1 MQIGVFSQEPTVTAL
16 VDRARDVAARGFGSL
31 WVPQIF
37 DLDAMTALAVVA
49 HEVPGL
55 RLGTAVVPTFPR
67 HPMVM
72 AAQARTVHQI
82 TEAGFTLGI
91 GLSHQIVIESLL
103 GMDFAKPVRH
113 LREYLS
119 ILMPL
124 LHDETAAF
132 AGETLTA
139 NNVALTIP
147 DSTPVPVVVA
157 ALGPQLLKLAGTRTE
172 GTVTWMTGPKTIA
185 EHTAPTLRAA
195 AEAAGRPEPKIF
207 CSLPMSVTD
216 DVEGA
221 RARADQELSVYG
233 TLPSYRA
240 MLDREGASG
249 PGSVAIVGTAD
260 QVAEGVMG
268 LEAAGVT
275 TALAAI
281 FGSPDEQAAT
291 REVLSGLR

>member
-16 VDRARDVAARGFGSL
+16 VDRARDVAERGFGSL

-55 RLGTAVVPTFPR
+55 RLGTAVVPTYPR

-72 AAQARTVHQI
+72 AGQARTVHQVSD
-82 TEAGFTLGI
+82 AGFTLGI

-103 GMDFAKPVRH
+103 GMDFSKPVRH

-157 ALGPQLLKLAGTRTE
+157 ALGPQLLKLAGSRTE

-185 EHTAPTLRAA
+185 EHVGPSIRAA
-195 AEAAGRPEPKIF
+195 AADAGRPDPRVVVA
-207 CSLPMSVTD
+207 LPVSVTD
-216 DVEGA
+216 DVAGA
-221 RARADQELSVYG
+221 REKAATTFSVYG
-233 TLPSYRA
+233 FLPSYRA
-240 MLDREGASG
+240 MLDREGAEG
-249 PGSVAIVGTAD
+249 PADVAIVGD
-260 QVAEGVMG
+260 
-268 LEAAGVT
+268 
-275 TALAAI
+275 
-281 FGSPDEQAAT
+281 AAT
-291 REVLSGLR
+291 VKAAVEAVFESGATEFVAVPFDQPAATLDVLAELL

>member
-16 VDRARDVAARGFGSL
+16 VDRARDVAERGFGSL

-55 RLGTAVVPTFPR
+55 RLGTAVVPTYPR

-72 AAQARTVHQI
+72 AGQARTIQQVSD
-82 TEAGFTLGI
+82 AGFTLGI

-103 GMDFAKPVRH
+103 GMDFSKPVRH

-185 EHTAPTLRAA
+185 EHVGPSIRAA
-195 AEAAGRPEPKIF
+195 AADAGRPDPRVVVA
-207 CSLPMSVTD
+207 LPVAVTD
-216 DVEGA
+216 DEAGA
-221 RARADQELSVYG
+221 REKAATTFSVYG
-233 TLPSYRA
+233 FLPSYRA
-240 MLDREGASG
+240 MLDREGAEG
-249 PGSVAIVGTAD
+249 PADVAIVGD
-260 QVAEGVMG
+260 
-268 LEAAGVT
+268 
-275 TALAAI
+275 
-281 FGSPDEQAAT
+281 AAT
-291 REVLSGLR
+291 VKAAVEAVFESGATEFVAVPFDQPGPTLEVLAELL

>member
-16 VDRARDVAARGFGSL
+16 VDRARDVAERGFGSL
-31 WVPQIF
+31 WVPPIF

-55 RLGTAVVPTFPR
+55 RLGTAVVPTYPR

-72 AAQARTVHQI
+72 ASQARTIHQVSD
-82 TEAGFTLGI
+82 AGFTLGI

-103 GMDFAKPVRH
+103 GMDFSKPVRH

-157 ALGPQLLKLAGTRTE
+157 ALGPQLLKLAGSRTE

-185 EHTAPTLRAA
+185 EHVGPSIRAA
-195 AEAAGRPEPKIF
+195 AADAGRPDPRVVVA
-207 CSLPMSVTD
+207 LPVSVTD
-216 DVEGA
+216 DVAGA
-221 RARADQELSVYG
+221 REKAATAFSVYG
-233 TLPSYRA
+233 FLPSYRA
-240 MLDREGASG
+240 MLDREGAEG
-249 PGSVAIVGTAD
+249 PADVAIVGD
-260 QVAEGVMG
+260 
-268 LEAAGVT
+268 
-275 TALAAI
+275 
-281 FGSPDEQAAT
+281 AAT
-291 REVLSGLR
+291 VKAAVEAVFESGATEFVAVPFDQPAATLDVLAELL

>member
-185 EHTAPTLRAA
+185 EHVGPSIRAA
-195 AEAAGRPEPKIF
+195 AADAGRPDPRVVVAR
-207 CSLPMSVTD
+207 PVAVTD
-216 DVEGA
+216 DEAGA
-221 RARADQELSVYG
+221 REKAATTFSVYG
-233 TLPSYRA
+233 FLPSYRA
-240 MLDREGASG
+240 MLDREGAEG
-249 PGSVAIVGTAD
+249 PADVAIVGD
-260 QVAEGVMG
+260 
-268 LEAAGVT
+268 
-275 TALAAI
+275 
-281 FGSPDEQAAT
+281 AAT
-291 REVLSGLR
+291 VKAAVEAVFESGATEFVAVPFDQPGPTLEVLAELL

>member
-185 EHTAPTLRAA
+185 EHVGPSIRAA
-195 AEAAGRPEPKIF
+195 AADAGRPDPRVVVA
-207 CSLPMSVTD
+207 LPVAVTD
-216 DVEGA
+216 DEAGA
-221 RARADQELSVYG
+221 REKAATTFSVYG
-233 TLPSYRA
+233 FLPSYRA
-240 MLDREGASG
+240 MLDREGAEG
-249 PGSVAIVGTAD
+249 PADVAIVGD
-260 QVAEGVMG
+260 
-268 LEAAGVT
+268 
-275 TALAAI
+275 
-281 FGSPDEQAAT
+281 AAT
-291 REVLSGLR
+291 VKAAVEAVFESGATEFVAVPFDQPGPTLEVLAELL